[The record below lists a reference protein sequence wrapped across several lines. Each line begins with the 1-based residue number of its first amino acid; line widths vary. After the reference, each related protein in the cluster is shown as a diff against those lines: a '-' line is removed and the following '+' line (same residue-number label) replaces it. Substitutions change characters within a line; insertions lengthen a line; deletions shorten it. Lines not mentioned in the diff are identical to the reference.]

1 MEIELRELGLHNV
14 KFPSHSLNCFLGVFL
29 NDLVCVVLRHSTE
42 SIMGAAGFSFHMTVI
57 PAPEFLSCPR
67 PTSLALVGLPCLFLL
82 VVPRR
87 SEEGSVAG
95 GREKQRKHIL
105 GQACPVLLVIAVLP
119 HLLFG
124 GASLRNLLES
134 ILCRIDLMMI
144 GQLRIIFTPLFLCSL
159 VRLLVRPEMHW
170 RSTLPKRAASAAIA
184 LRSLRTLSSP
194 TKGLTPQMPATLSRL
209 SSTYASM
216 EHRFSPP
223 ARLAYAYKDSMALR
237 CIVDPRGL

>member
-1 MEIELRELGLHNV
+1 
-14 KFPSHSLNCFLGVFL
+14 
-29 NDLVCVVLRHSTE
+29 
-42 SIMGAAGFSFHMTVI
+42 MGAAGFSFHMTVI

-95 GREKQRKHIL
+95 EREKQRKHIL

-170 RSTLPKRAASAAIA
+170 RSTLPKKGSQRGDCSPFAPHPLIANQRPHPSDARHLVQIVLHLRLYGASI
-184 LRSLRTLSSP
+184 
-194 TKGLTPQMPATLSRL
+194 
-209 SSTYASM
+209 
-216 EHRFSPP
+216 FSPREVGL
-223 ARLAYAYKDSMALR
+223 RL
-237 CIVDPRGL
+237 